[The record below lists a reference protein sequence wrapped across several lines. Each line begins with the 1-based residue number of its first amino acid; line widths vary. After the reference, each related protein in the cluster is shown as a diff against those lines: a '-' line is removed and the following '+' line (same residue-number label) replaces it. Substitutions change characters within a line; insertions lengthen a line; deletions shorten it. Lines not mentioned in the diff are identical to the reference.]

1 MTAYDTVTEALKD
14 LKLQGYTTD
23 FNLAFD
29 SIKCTETGV
38 CLSPAAFEITAFYRF
53 EGNND
58 PDDSAILYVIESKDG
73 VMKGTLLSAYG
84 AYSEAISE
92 EMIKKLAMKH
102 GE

>member
-1 MTAYDTVTEALKD
+1 MKVYDTVTEAIND

-29 SIKCTETGV
+29 TIKCAETGV
-38 CLSPAAFEITAFYRF
+38 CLSPAAFEIVSFHRF

-73 VMKGTLLSAYG
+73 AMKGILLSAYG
-84 AYSEAISE
+84 AYSEAMSE
-92 EMIKKLAMKH
+92 GMIQKLSMKH